1 MDGIALTARWTAASR
16 ARETE
21 RSDRL
26 FDDPLAAALAG
37 DQGFALFERT
47 PRQARD
53 NPYLPLR
60 TRFFDDWALR
70 ATGEHGLRQVVMVAA
85 GMDTRAF
92 RLTWPD
98 GVRLWELDR
107 PDLLEL
113 KRTLLETA
121 NAEPRCERRVVA
133 VDLAA
138 AGWPDRLREAGFA
151 PAFPAAFVVE
161 GLLQYLSEDA
171 VDSVLAQVAATAAPG
186 SRLAVDVLS
195 ADYLVHPWM
204 REYLASLKVSGRPW
218 RFGTNEPEA
227 LLERHG
233 WRIERVA
240 EPGHEGANFG
250 RWPWPAAPRAVP
262 GLPRG
267 FFATAV
273 KGRFAGE
280 SPEFGA
286 E

>member
-16 ARETE
+16 ARESA
-21 RSDRL
+21 RPDRL
-26 FDDPLAAALAG
+26 FDDALAATLAG
-37 DQGFALFERT
+37 DEGFALLDRT

-60 TRFFDDWALR
+60 TRYFDDWLVR
-70 ATGEHGLRQVVMVAA
+70 VTGELGLRQVVVVAA

-92 RLTWPD
+92 RLPLPD

-107 PDLLEL
+107 PELLAL
-113 KRTLLETA
+113 KGTLLEA
-121 NAEPRCERRVVA
+121 AGAEPRCERRTVA

-138 AGWPDRLREAGFA
+138 PGWPDRLRDVGFA
-151 PAFPAAFVVE
+151 AGSPAAWVIE
-161 GLLQYLSEDA
+161 GLLQYLDEAAVDA
-171 VDSVLAQVAATAAPG
+171 VLARAAAAAAPG
-186 SRLAVDVLS
+186 SHLALDVLS

-233 WRIERVA
+233 WRVERVA
-240 EPGHEGANFG
+240 EPGHDGANFG
-250 RWPWPAAPRAVP
+250 RWPWPVAPRAVP

-267 FFATAV
+267 FFATAT
-273 KGRFAGE
+273 R
-280 SPEFGA
+280 
-286 E
+286 